1 MVGDIL
7 DSAETRER
15 SVIGETPNLAA
26 RLLGQAE
33 LGSIEADETTKHL
46 TGALFEWVDLGLS
59 ELKGLA
65 HPVRIWRV
73 LGQAAVESRSE
84 ALHSRRLSPLIGRDE
99 ELELLVRRWRR
110 AASGEGQIVLISGEA
125 GIGKSRLVAAL
136 QEAIAASEEKCER
149 LEWFCSPHHR
159 DSALHPVIARLER
172 NAGFVR
178 EDAPEVRLAKLE
190 ALLAAGG
197 RTPEE
202 FGLIADLLG
211 VPTGGRYPRLDL
223 SPQLRRERTLGALL
237 RRVEA
242 LANSR
247 PVLGILEDAHW
258 ADPTT
263 LELLDLLAARLDS
276 LSLLLVVTFRPEFRP
291 PWAGQAHVTE
301 LRLSR
306 LGRRDKAA
314 LVEQVAGGAGAL
326 PQELVEEIVERTDG
340 VPLFIEELT
349 RAALEAG
356 GEAEL
361 QAALPAAAAVPATLY
376 TSLAARLDR
385 LGATARQ
392 VAQAGAAIGRE
403 FGHDLLATIAG
414 VSDDALRSALQRLED
429 AELIHRRG
437 VPPEATY
444 SFRHVLLRDA
454 AYGMLLREPRRGL
467 HARIAEAILRLRPE
481 AAEREPHLLAWHY
494 TGAGLAEV
502 AIGYWRRAGE
512 RSLAQFANRE
522 AIGYFERAL
531 ELIETLPLGAER
543 DRLEA
548 DLCLAQVVPLSAIH
562 GFGSPAV
569 ETCAARAN

>member
-1 MVGDIL
+1 VVVGDIL

-26 RLLGQAE
+26 RLLAHAE
-33 LGSIEADETTKHL
+33 PGSIVADDTTKRL
-46 TGALFEWVDLGLS
+46 TGAMFEWDDLGVA
-59 ELKGLA
+59 ELKGIP

-73 LGQAAVESRSE
+73 VGQAAVESRSE
-84 ALHSRRLSPLIGRDE
+84 ALHSRRLSPLIGREE

-110 AASGEGQIVLISGEA
+110 AASGEGQIVLIAGEA

-136 QEAIAASEEKCER
+136 QEAIDASGEKCER

-172 NAGFVR
+172 ASGFVH
-178 EDAPEVRLAKLE
+178 EEAPEVRLAKLE
-190 ALLAAGG
+190 ASLATG
-197 RTPEE
+197 RPTSEE
-202 FGLIADLLG
+202 FSLIAHLLG
-211 VPTGGRYPRLDL
+211 VATGDRYPRPDL

-237 RRVEA
+237 RRAKA
-242 LANSR
+242 LANEQ
-247 PVLGILEDAHW
+247 PVLGVLEDAHW

-276 LSLLLVVTFRPEFRP
+276 MSLLLVVTFRPEFHA

-361 QAALPAAAAVPATLY
+361 QAALPAAAAVPPTLY
-376 TSLAARLDR
+376 TSLTARLDR
-385 LGATARQ
+385 LGANARQ

-403 FGHDLLATIAG
+403 FGHDLLAAIAG
-414 VSDDALRSALQRLED
+414 LTDDVLGSALRRLED

-444 SFRHVLLRDA
+444 SFRHALLRDA
-454 AYGMLLREPRRGL
+454 AYGMLLREPRRTL
-467 HARIAEAILRLRPE
+467 HARIAEAIMRLHPEARSANRNCWPGTTPGQAWPSRRSGIGGGRASSALPSLPTTRPSATSSGRLSCLGGCPLACRATGLRPMCVL
-481 AAEREPHLLAWHY
+481 RTWCP
-494 TGAGLAEV
+494 
-502 AIGYWRRAGE
+502 
-512 RSLAQFANRE
+512 
-522 AIGYFERAL
+522 
-531 ELIETLPLGAER
+531 
-543 DRLEA
+543 
-548 DLCLAQVVPLSAIH
+548 
-562 GFGSPAV
+562 
-569 ETCAARAN
+569 